1 MSIDMN
7 DVKAKKKAMK
17 ALNEVNQMLKKIYHY
32 YYIIPP
38 SKPHPC
44 VCYGQPVVN
53 ADKLQKPYGGT
64 VMTVDTLDD
73 LGLPLLV
80 VNDTQRFYK
89 MFQEAKPVW
98 WTISANEADIDELMF
113 VDEEGKVYASGA
125 YPITDEAQKK
135 WITKTGRDLLSAL
148 AKLGTKADKAFE
160 IAEEVMDDIANRKI
174 VDLSA
179 EASRCNTDVF
189 NDEFRMRLALSE
201 FPLIKA
207 LPMCDVSIIDYKA
220 WFMAI
225 FRSKNKNN
233 TIRFFMPRT
242 FLKL

>member
-17 ALNEVNQMLKKIYHY
+17 ALNEVNQMLKKIYNY
-32 YYIIPP
+32 YYIMP
-38 SKPHPC
+38 PHPC
-44 VCYGQPVVN
+44 VCYGEPVVN
-53 ADKLQKPYGGT
+53 ADKLQKPYGGS
-64 VMTVDTLDD
+64 VMTLDTLDD

-98 WTISANEADIDELMF
+98 WTISANEAGIDELMF
-113 VDEEGKVYASGA
+113 VDEEGKEYASGA
-125 YPITDEAQKK
+125 YPIVNETQEK
-135 WITKTGRDLLSAL
+135 WITQTGLDLIAGI
-148 AKLGTKADKAFE
+148 ARLGTNADKTFE

-179 EASRCNTDVF
+179 EAERCDTDVF
-189 NDEFRMRLALSE
+189 NDDFRMRLALSE

-207 LPMCDVSIIDYKA
+207 LPICDVSIVDNKA

-225 FRSKNKNN
+225 FRSRNKNN

>member
-44 VCYGQPVVN
+44 VCYGQPEVN
-53 ADKLQKPYGGT
+53 ADKLEKPYGGSA
-64 VMTVDTLDD
+64 MTLDTLDE

-89 MFQEAKPVW
+89 MFQKAKPVW

-125 YPITDEAQKK
+125 YPIMDEAQKK
-135 WITKTGRDLLSAL
+135 WITQTGRDLLSAL

>member
-17 ALNEVNQMLKKIYHY
+17 ALNEVNQMLKKIYRF
-32 YYIIPP
+32 YYIIPANNP
-38 SKPHPC
+38 NPC
-44 VCYGQPVVN
+44 MCYGEPVLDS
-53 ADKLQKPYGGT
+53 DKLPKPYNGSA
-64 VMTVDTLDD
+64 MTLDTIDD
-73 LGLPLLV
+73 LGLPLLA

-98 WTISANEADIDELMF
+98 WTISSNEAGIDELMF
-113 VDEEGKVYASGA
+113 VDEDCKEYASGA
-125 YPITDEAQKK
+125 YLAIDEGQEKRITRA
-135 WITKTGRDLLSAL
+135 GRNLISDIAN
-148 AKLGTKADKAFE
+148 LGTKADISFD
-160 IAEEVMDDIANRKI
+160 IADAVMDDIANRNI
-174 VDLSA
+174 VDLTSKS
-179 EASRCNTDVF
+179 ETDDSD
-189 NDEFRMRLALSE
+189 DEFHMRLALSE

-207 LPMCDVSIIDYKA
+207 LPICDVSITNYDDLFVA
-220 WFMAI
+220 V

>member
-17 ALNEVNQMLKKIYHY
+17 ALNEVNQMLKKIYNY

-38 SKPHPC
+38 SMPHPC
-44 VCYGQPVVN
+44 VCYGEPVLGS
-53 ADKLQKPYGGT
+53 DKLQKPYGGSA
-64 VMTVDTLDD
+64 MTLDTLDD
-73 LGLPLLV
+73 LGLPFLA

-98 WTISANEADIDELMF
+98 WSISANEAGIDELMF
-113 VDEEGKVYASGA
+113 VDEEGKEYASGA
-125 YPITDEAQKK
+125 YLAVDESQEK
-135 WITKTGRDLLSAL
+135 WITQTGRDMLSGL
-148 AKLGTKADKAFE
+148 AGLATKAYQTFE
-160 IAEEVMDDIANRKI
+160 IAKDVMDDIANRKI

-179 EASRCNTDVF
+179 EASRCGTDVF
-189 NDEFRMRLALSE
+189 NDDFRMRLALSE

-207 LPMCDVSIIDYKA
+207 LPICDVSIIDYKA

>member
-1 MSIDMN
+1 MSIDMTN
-7 DVKAKKKAMK
+7 VKAKKKAMK
-17 ALNEVNQMLKKIYHY
+17 ALNEVNQMLKKIYKT
-32 YYIIPP
+32 YYIIPASNP
-38 SKPHPC
+38 NPC
-44 VCYGQPVVN
+44 ICYGEPVLD
-53 ADKLQKPYGGT
+53 ADKFHKPYGGT
-64 VMTVDTLDD
+64 VMTLDTLDD
-73 LGLPLLV
+73 LGLPLLA

-98 WTISANEADIDELMF
+98 WSISANEAGIDELMF
-113 VDEEGKVYASGA
+113 VDEEGKEYASGA
-125 YPITDEAQKK
+125 YLAVDESQEK
-135 WITKTGRDLLSAL
+135 WITQTGRDLLSGIAR
-148 AKLGTKADKAFE
+148 LGTKADKTFE
-160 IAEEVMDDIANRKI
+160 IAEDVMDDIANRKI

-179 EASRCNTDVF
+179 EADRCNTDVF
-189 NDEFRMRLALSE
+189 NDDFRMRLALSE

-207 LPMCDVSIIDYKA
+207 LPLCDVSIIDYDA